1 MVSARWLAYD
11 DDQTYVHEAA
21 EVVADAL
28 YDPVLGAC
36 EPAVAGLR
44 VLRDPTREVLE
55 ERIREAF
62 AAASRAGATLVLYL
76 IGHGS
81 SDFDDDLYHFIP
93 ADHPLSLLELPD
105 RGYPLGARLR
115 ALHGEFPGS
124 DGVIL
129 VIDTCESGRL
139 ADERTWSMPM
149 KHVRLHRRREHGRA
163 ARGSRNPSLPRHA
176 RASRPAGRRGP
187 AGRGQLPRRTPGDT
201 VNRATAQKNP
211 SVIRARTATR
221 VAPPTTFS

>member
-11 DDQTYVHEAA
+11 DEQTYVHEAA

-44 VLRDPTREVLE
+44 VLRNPAREVLE

-93 ADHPLSLLELPD
+93 ADHPLRLLELPD
-105 RGYPLGARLR
+105 RGCPLGARLR
-115 ALHGEFPGS
+115 AQHSEFRYQRPEGH
-124 DGVIL
+124 DPVARL
-129 VIDTCESGRL
+129 VRE
-139 ADERTWSMPM
+139 
-149 KHVRLHRRREHGRA
+149 HRRVALLGPSGSGKSATLHMTAIDRIDPDRA
-163 ARGSRNPSLPRHA
+163 GPNPDRSLPATQWRSGVSCRDA
-176 RASRPAGRRGP
+176 RPG
-187 AGRGQLPRRTPGDT
+187 TP
-201 VNRATAQKNP
+201 
-211 SVIRARTATR
+211 
-221 VAPPTTFS
+221 